1 MVAIY
6 DLAREYWPYILLC
19 LSILLGVPAA
29 IHAVMTKDDVRAA
42 IGWVGVIIL
51 SPILGALIY
60 AIMGINLIRRKS
72 IDLRRKRLRPADHA
86 HPDDYDSS
94 ERLLERRFGRRFAA
108 LRRLGDNV
116 SICRQAGGHKI
127 TMLRGGDAAYTAML
141 AAIAAAKRSILLES
155 YIFDNDRMGD
165 KFAAALSAAVKRG
178 AAVRVLIDA
187 VGARYSVPSI
197 VHRLKREGVRVN
209 VFNGNIIMGL
219 RLPYANL
226 RSHRKILIIDGE
238 QAFTGGMNI
247 REGFCRSLYGDK
259 AFWDTHFH
267 IRGPAVYD
275 LFQIAAEDWAFAAKE
290 DLNSAADGGA
300 WRLKQPELP
309 PEQGM
314 IARIVPTGPTDR
326 LIEANQRMLI
336 GAFSLAREHILIK
349 TPYLLPDK
357 ELISACVTA
366 ARRGVRV
373 DIFIPQHNNLQLV
386 DKAMRAQFAPLL
398 RDKCHIWRAGGSFDH
413 SKLAAVDNVWAYVG
427 SSNLD
432 PRSLRL
438 NFEVD
443 MAVLDKDFAGNIA
456 ALIESGRAQAREVK
470 LEELEKAPFLSR
482 LLCRIIW
489 LASPYL

>member
-1 MVAIY
+1 MVIFAIVH
-6 DLAREYWPYILLC
+6 EYWPYILVF
-19 LSILLGVPAA
+19 LSIALGAPAA

-42 IGWVGVIIL
+42 IGWVGVIFL

-60 AIMGINLIRRKS
+60 AVLGVNCMRRKNIS
-72 IDLRRKRLRPADHA
+72 QRRGRLRLTDHR

-94 ERLLERRFGRRFAA
+94 EQQLRRRFGSRFAA

-116 SICRQAGGHKI
+116 SICRQAGGNSI
-127 TMLRGGDAAYTAML
+127 ALLRGGDEAYSAML

-165 KFAAALSAAVKRG
+165 KFVAALSAAVQRG
-178 AAVRVLIDA
+178 VAVRVLIDA

-197 VHRLKREGVRVN
+197 VHRLKQAGIKVN

-226 RSHRKILIIDGE
+226 RSHRKILIIDGA

-247 REGFCRSLYGDK
+247 REGFCQSLYGDK

-267 IRGPAVYD
+267 VRGPAVYD
-275 LFQIAAEDWAFAAKE
+275 LFHTAAEDWAFAAGE
-290 DLNSAADGGA
+290 DLNHETDNGA
-300 WRLKQPELP
+300 WALQEPELP
-309 PEQGM
+309 PEQGK
-314 IARIVPTGPTDR
+314 IIRIVPTGPTDR
-326 LIEANQRMLI
+326 LMEANQRMLI
-336 GAFSLAREHILIK
+336 GAFSLAQKHILIK

-357 ELISACVTA
+357 ELVSACVTA

-373 DIFIPQHNNLQLV
+373 DIIIPQHNNLLMV
-386 DKAMRAQFAPLL
+386 DKAMQAQFAPLL
-398 RDKCHIWRAGGSFDH
+398 RNNCHIWRAGGSFDH
-413 SKLAAVDNVWAYVG
+413 SKLAEIDNIWAYVG
-427 SSNLD
+427 SSNWD
-432 PRSLRL
+432 ARSLRL

-443 MAVLDKDFAGNIA
+443 IEVVDKEFAGRISK
-456 ALIESGRAQAREVK
+456 LIESTRSDWHEVTPA
-470 LEELEKAPFLSR
+470 ETDNAPFLSR